1 MLLPLLLLVL
11 HATQSRC
18 VLLVAAVTKKG
29 SGDWGAAEKVGRA
42 AEPEATVQGE
52 EGEARGNV
60 TRTRDERRAQGDCKM
75 RKPTLEAIRMGLVT
89 MMRGI

>member
-1 MLLPLLLLVL
+1 M
-11 HATQSRC
+11 
-18 VLLVAAVTKKG
+18 
-29 SGDWGAAEKVGRA
+29 
-42 AEPEATVQGE
+42 QGE